1 MEYQG
6 KSKFNLKQF
15 MKICIFLIG
24 FGILVWQTQVTFA
37 TFFSF
42 GTTVSI
48 SKKPNEN
55 LPPPTIVLCQEHKWK
70 NGLVPWHTNII
81 ASYKFL
87 GLFSISF
94 KTRSANL
101 EYLIELSHWNLMFVD
116 PSIIESLL
124 ELCYFLKTL
133 K

>member
-24 FGILVWQTQVTFA
+24 FGILVWQTQTTIA

-48 SKKPNEN
+48 SKKSNEN
-55 LPPPTIVLCQEHKWK
+55 LPPPTIVLCQEHKWN
-70 NGLVPWHTNII
+70 NGFAPWNNGINM
-81 ASYKFL
+81 SDKDWV
-87 GLFSISF
+87 F
-94 KTRSANL
+94 KQF
-101 EYLIELSHWNLMFVD
+101 Y
-116 PSIIESLL
+116 
-124 ELCYFLKTL
+124 
-133 K
+133 